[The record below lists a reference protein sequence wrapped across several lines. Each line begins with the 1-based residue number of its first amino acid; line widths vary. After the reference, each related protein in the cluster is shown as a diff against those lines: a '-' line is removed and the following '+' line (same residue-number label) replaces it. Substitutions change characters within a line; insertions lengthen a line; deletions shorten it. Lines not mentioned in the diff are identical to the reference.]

1 MNALIGTRAHVGPSR
16 GMFLCVFKPTL
27 RASNWYLPGITYMG
41 IYRVPVTHLSVT
53 LMCAVLYLAFMLVK
67 C

>member
-1 MNALIGTRAHVGPSR
+1 MNALIGTRARVGPSR
-16 GMFLCVFKPTL
+16 GTFLCVFKPTL
-27 RASNWYLPGITYMG
+27 RASHWDLPGINYMR
-41 IYRVPVTHLSVT
+41 IYRVPVSHLSVT